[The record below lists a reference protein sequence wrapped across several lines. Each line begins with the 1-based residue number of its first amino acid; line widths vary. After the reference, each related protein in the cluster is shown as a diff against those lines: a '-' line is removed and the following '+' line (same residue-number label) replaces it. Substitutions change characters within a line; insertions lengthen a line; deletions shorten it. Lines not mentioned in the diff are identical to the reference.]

1 MNALEDKK
9 LIRRRIRQSTVIWGI
24 LLVASLIFLVAATVC
39 RGNEN
44 PAVTSAANETGK
56 DETEPAAGL
65 PKDDRTEQNMPGAG
79 KQPEQENEIPAQEPE
94 KETQEPG
101 KEVQE
106 PEKDVQEPEKEAQE
120 PEKET
125 QEPGKEVQKPEKDV
139 QEPEKEA
146 QESEETKTEAE
157 DTESEKNE
165 LPQGEDKE
173 ADAENS
179 VENGEEVPTEK
190 KLVAL
195 TFDDGPYTKVTN
207 RILDVLEANG
217 ARATFFVVGERLD
230 TYSDTLKREAA
241 LGNQI
246 GNHTY
251 GHPNLNKLSAG
262 KIKEQISKTNE
273 KLNRYI
279 TTGEV
284 VMLRPPYGNAN
295 ETVRATVTVPMINW
309 SLDSRDWESRDAE
322 KIIKTVLDSVKD
334 GDVVLMHDLYESTAQ
349 AVEYL
354 VPELIQRGF
363 ELVTVEE
370 MFAAKKVEL
379 KGGVVYHSAGGKKE

>member
-1 MNALEDKK
+1 MDALEDKK
-9 LIRRRIRQSTVIWGI
+9 LIRRRIQQSTVIWGI
-24 LLVASLIFLVAATVC
+24 LLVASLISLVIATVC
-39 RGNEN
+39 LAKEN
-44 PAVTSAANETGK
+44 PLVDSVVNATGK
-56 DETEPAAGL
+56 DETELAEGL
-65 PKDDRTEQNMPGAG
+65 FKDDQTEQIMPGAEHKSEG
-79 KQPEQENEIPAQEPE
+79 ENEIQGPEDLVQGPEETQNPE
-94 KETQEPG
+94 KEVQEPG
-101 KEVQE
+101 KETADPEGAQGTEEVQG
-106 PEKDVQEPEKEAQE
+106 PEES
-120 PEKET
+120 ET
-125 QEPGKEVQKPEKDV
+125 QAGETETGN
-139 QEPEKEA
+139 
-146 QESEETKTEAE
+146 SELPFGADGTAEAE
-157 DTESEKNE
+157 EPVETETE
-165 LPQGEDKE
+165 L
-173 ADAENS
+173 
-179 VENGEEVPTEK
+179 PTEK

-230 TYSDTLKREAA
+230 TYSDTLKREAS

-251 GHPNLNKLSAG
+251 GHPNLNKLSA
-262 KIKEQISKTNE
+262 KEIKEQISKTNK
-273 KLNRYI
+273 KLKRYI

-295 ETVRATVTVPMINW
+295 ETVRAAVTVPMINW
-309 SLDSRDWESRDAE
+309 SLDSRDWESRNAE

-334 GDVVLMHDLYESTAQ
+334 GDVVLMHDLYESTAE

-379 KGGVVYHSAGGKKE
+379 KGGVVYHSADSKKE